1 MKITFYGAAGEVT
14 GSQHLLET
22 DSLRVL
28 LDCGLFQGRRA
39 EAHAK
44 NSHFRCHPKSLDGV
58 ILSHAHIDHC
68 GNLPGL
74 FRAGYRGPIFCTPAT
89 ADLTAVMLKDSLHI
103 QLEDARYL
111 NMHAPPGAPTIE
123 PLYGEHEVQG
133 AIKSLE
139 TLDYAD
145 WHELS
150 PALRLRFSEAGHILG
165 SAVTELDIEDHGEV
179 RRVVF
184 TGDLGRRGLPL
195 LRDPQPVGG
204 CDVLIT
210 ESTYGGGVHAPAENL
225 KERLLAIIQRADESE
240 GRVIIPAF
248 SFGRTQQVV
257 YFLREL
263 SRAGRL
269 PRIPVFVD
277 SPLAN
282 RVTEIYERH
291 HELLDAAAL
300 RVLRSDRDLFDFPL
314 LTYIQSPQESLQLNR
329 RGGAFV
335 VISASGM
342 CESGRI
348 RHHLKHAIEDPRNTI
363 VLIGF
368 QAEHTLGRRIAE
380 RQPVVAILDRSYHLR
395 ARVEQ
400 LDGLSAHADAEDFKW
415 FFSQMSAESHIGRAF
430 LVHGERAG
438 AQSLA
443 QILHDLCDEDPV
455 IPAAN
460 QSFDV

>member
-1 MKITFYGAAGEVT
+1 LKITFFGAAGEVT

-22 DSLRVL
+22 ETLRVL

-39 EAHAK
+39 ESYAK
-44 NSHFRCHPKSLDGV
+44 NYRFRCDPKNLEGV

-74 FRAGYRGPIFCTPAT
+74 FRSGFRAPIFCTPAT
-89 ADLTAVMLKDSLHI
+89 ADITAVTLKDSLHI

-111 NMHAPPGAPTIE
+111 SSHAPAGSPEIE
-123 PLYGEHEVQG
+123 PLYGEAEVQG
-133 AIKSLE
+133 AIKLLE
-139 TLDYAD
+139 PLDYAE

-150 PALRLRFSEAGHILG
+150 PSLRIRFSEAGHILG
-165 SAVTELDIEDHGEV
+165 SAVTELDVKDDGEI

-210 ESTYGGGVHAPAENL
+210 ESTYGSSVHPPAADL
-225 KERLLAIIQRADESE
+225 KEKLLAIVRRADEN
-240 GRVIIPAF
+240 GGKVVIPAF
-248 SFGRTQQVV
+248 SLGRTQQVV

-263 SRAGRL
+263 AKSGQL
-269 PRIPVFVD
+269 PRMPIFVD

-282 RVTEIYERH
+282 RMTEIYERH

-300 RVLRSDRDLFDFPL
+300 RALHGGAKLFEFPML
-314 LTYIQSPQESLQLNR
+314 NYIQTPQESARLNHR
-329 RGGAFV
+329 EGPFV

-348 RHHLKHAIEDPRNTI
+348 RHHLKHTVEDDRNTI

-380 RQPVVAILDRSYHLR
+380 RQPIIRIFDGDYYLR
-395 ARVEQ
+395 ARVER
-400 LDGLSAHADAEDFKW
+400 LDGLSAHADVEDFKW
-415 FFSQMSAESHIGRAF
+415 YFSQMSAESHIGRAF
-430 LVHGERAG
+430 LVHGERAP
-438 AQSLA
+438 AESLA

-455 IPAAN
+455 IPAADE
-460 QSFDV
+460 SFDV

>member
-1 MKITFYGAAGEVT
+1 LKLTFYGAAGEVT

-22 DSLRVL
+22 ETLRVL

-39 EAHAK
+39 ESYAK
-44 NSHFRCHPKSLDGV
+44 NRQFRCQPQTLDGV

-74 FRAGYRGPIFCTPAT
+74 FRAGFRGPIFCTPAT
-89 ADLTAVMLKDSLHI
+89 ADITAAMLKDSLHI
-103 QLEDARYL
+103 QREDARYL
-111 NMHAPPGAPTIE
+111 NEHAPPGAPEID
-123 PLYGEHEVQG
+123 PLYGEAEVQG
-133 AIKSLE
+133 VIKLLE
-139 TLDYAD
+139 PLDYAE

-165 SAVTELDIEDHGEV
+165 SAVTEIDLEDGGDV

-210 ESTYGGGVHAPAENL
+210 ESTYGGTIHPPAEDL
-225 KERLLAIIQRADESE
+225 KNRLLEIVKRAEENE
-240 GRVIIPAF
+240 GKVIIPAF
-248 SFGRTQQVV
+248 SLGRTQQVI
-257 YFLREL
+257 YFLHEL

-269 PRIPVFVD
+269 PRVPVFVD

-282 RVTEIYERH
+282 RMTEIYQHH

-300 RVLRSDRDLFDFPL
+300 RLLQSDGQLFDFPML
-314 LTYIQSPQESLQLNR
+314 NYTQSQQESVRLNWR
-329 RGGAFV
+329 EGPFV

-342 CESGRI
+342 CESGRV
-348 RHHLKHAIEDPRNTI
+348 RHHLKHAVEDERNTI

-380 RQPVVAILDRSYHLR
+380 RQPTLTIFDRPYQLR
-395 ARVEQ
+395 ARVEK

-415 FFSQMSAESHIGRAF
+415 YFSQMSAESHIGRAF
-430 LVHGERAG
+430 LVHGERTA

-443 QILHDLCDEDPV
+443 GVLHDLCDEDPV
-455 IPAAN
+455 IPTAN
-460 QSFDV
+460 ESFEV

>member
-22 DSLRVL
+22 ESLRIL

-39 EAHAK
+39 ESHAK
-44 NSHFRCHPKSLDGV
+44 NCHFRCQPKLLDGV

-89 ADLTAVMLKDSLHI
+89 ADLAAVMLKDSLHI
-103 QLEDARYL
+103 QQEDARYL
-111 NMHAPPGAPTIE
+111 NLHRAADAPEIA
-123 PLYGEHEVQG
+123 PLYGEPDVTG
-133 AIKSLE
+133 AIKLFE
-139 TLDYAD
+139 TLDYAE

-165 SAVTELDIEDHGEV
+165 SAVTELDLEDGGEV
-179 RRVVF
+179 RRVVY

-204 CDVLIT
+204 CEVLIT
-210 ESTYGGGVHAPAENL
+210 ESTYGGTIHAPADDL
-225 KERLLAIIQRADESE
+225 KERLLVIIQRAEQE
-240 GRVIIPAF
+240 GGKVVIPAF
-248 SFGRTQQVV
+248 SLGRTQQVV
-257 YFLREL
+257 YFLHDL
-263 SRAGRL
+263 ARAGRL
-269 PRIPVFVD
+269 PRVPIFVD

-291 HELLDAAAL
+291 HELLDAAAV
-300 RVLRSDRDLFDFPL
+300 RVLRGNRELFDFPML
-314 LTYIQSPQESLQLNR
+314 HYIQSQRESAELNR
-329 RGGAFV
+329 REGPFV

-348 RHHLKHAIEDPRNTI
+348 RHHLKHAIENPRNTI

-380 RQPVVAILDRSYHLR
+380 RQPVVTILERSFHLR
-395 ARVEQ
+395 ARVET
-400 LDGLSAHADAEDFKW
+400 LGGLSAHADAEDFKW
-415 FFSQMSAESHIGRAF
+415 YFSQMSAESHIGHAF
-430 LVHGERAG
+430 LVHGERPA

-455 IPAAN
+455 IPSAN
-460 QSFDV
+460 ASFKV